1 MKERKWEGRARDRT
15 GPTMTLPVY
24 EKAAQRKAGA
34 GRYGRTFRMLKKKR
48 EKRNPK

>member
-1 MKERKWEGRARDRT
+1 
-15 GPTMTLPVY
+15 MTLPVY